1 MTTVIKKS
9 NFKSFLGSFVMAMFP
24 LGIGV
29 IFTMAPFLEFLFGLE
44 LFSDLGLFLSIILL
58 LVGIFACF
66 QAKSALKSSFAF
78 LGASGG
84 WRVEITDE
92 TLRWDSPMED
102 LQKSFEINL
111 NKIKYVESIR
121 IEDKDSST
129 GELGARNRYIIH
141 MHSGPNIQPR
151 GDISGIW
158 PYRVFKALEKH
169 GVTHE
174 KTMKYL

>member
-1 MTTVIKKS
+1 
-9 NFKSFLGSFVMAMFP
+9 MALLP

-29 IFTMAPFLEFLFGLE
+29 IFTMAPFAEFLFGLE
-44 LFSDLGLFLSIILL
+44 LFFDLGLFLSIILF

-121 IEDKDSST
+121 IEEAKAGLEESPH
-129 GELGARNRYIIH
+129 GRNRYVIH
-141 MHSGPNIQPR
+141 MNSGPNIQPR
-151 GDISGIW
+151 DDISGIW

-169 GVTHE
+169 GVEHV